1 MTQLPATAPIQ
12 TPTSA
17 REARVDRFLARV
29 SALTPRQWGE
39 LDAIGQRFEASDPIA
54 WWERA
59 SRLAAFASRAP
70 LAEDLLRVV
79 GFVGVGIGDLARSLL
94 GGRGRPRYT
103 RPVVHAMS
111 GEARQVASRLE
122 TLWDVAA
129 TQPGGAGASLGCL
142 VLALLAL
149 WLRDYLPAEGFA
161 QLYGLVEPVIPAA
174 SL

>member
-1 MTQLPATAPIQ
+1 MTQLPATAPVQ

-29 SALTPRQWGE
+29 GALTPRQWGE
-39 LDAIGQRFEASDPIA
+39 LDAIGQRFEASDPMA
-54 WWERA
+54 WWER
-59 SRLAAFASRAP
+59 SRRLAAFASRAP
-70 LAEDLLRVV
+70 LLEDMLRVV
-79 GFVGVGIGDLARSLL
+79 GFVGMGVGDLAKSVL
-94 GGRGRPRYT
+94 GGRRSRYT
-103 RPVVHAMS
+103 RPVVYGLS
-111 GEARQVASRLE
+111 GEARQVGSRIE

-129 TQPGGAGASLGCL
+129 TQPGGPGASISCL

-149 WLRDYLPAEGFA
+149 WMRDYLSADGFA